1 VRLACTGTTSGS
13 LKESFAVELLDDLFD
28 LRLTNLTV
36 EEVVGVADAAEQ
48 LFDVGNVGT
57 ALCQFYSRPSLEQL
71 LRLCAIMPVVDVFL
85 ANCHLALVVFARSWV
100 YLRLVPTKAASAC
113 KSTAADRASILVG
126 TVRLFQHRRFSRSHQ
141 FENLIA
147 MDCSATLK
155 IRCEYGT
162 YFVNKLA
169 CEAAGP

>member
-71 LRLCAIMPVVDVFL
+71 LRLCAIMPVEDVFL

-100 YLRLVPTKAASAC
+100 HLRLVPTKAASAG
-113 KSTAADRASILVG
+113 KSKAADLASMLIG
-126 TVRLFQHRRFSRSHQ
+126 RVRLFQHGWFSRFRQ
-141 FENLIA
+141 FENLIT
-147 MDCSATLK
+147 MDCPATFL
-155 IRCEYGT
+155 IR
-162 YFVNKLA
+162 
-169 CEAAGP
+169 